1 MDQDRQNSLRRDAQ
15 NTEREQDFTTY
26 RTAQSSNDMVPT
38 VFRRGIYRT
47 IRGSLK
53 RFLSIVVITALGVSV
68 MCGLKAGCEDLCDSV
83 DAYFDQ
89 QNVYDI
95 NVQSTY
101 GLTDDDLDA
110 IQEVDGV
117 ETAEG
122 IYTETA
128 YTAVGTTRERV
139 VVQSLSKENID
150 QPVLVNGDLPES
162 ADEVA
167 VTSKFLK
174 ASGKKIGDTVSFAAN
189 DASSSNQSAKDQ
201 FAAGDY
207 TITAEVLDPTDV
219 SSDSTVNA
227 FRAASAADYA
237 AVSSAEIAAAKS

>member
-1 MDQDRQNSLRRDAQ
+1 MDQDRQNSQRRDAQ

-89 QNVYDI
+89 QNIYDI

-101 GLTDDDLDA
+101 GLTDDDLAA

-128 YTAVGTTRERV
+128 YTAVGTARERV
-139 VVQSLSKENID
+139 VVQSLSKENIARRYGEFCR
-150 QPVLVNGDLPES
+150 QRCELVES
-162 ADEVA
+162 ERQGSVCRGR
-167 VTSKFLK
+167 LHHY
-174 ASGKKIGDTVSFAAN
+174 G
-189 DASSSNQSAKDQ
+189 
-201 FAAGDY
+201 
-207 TITAEVLDPTDV
+207 
-219 SSDSTVNA
+219 
-227 FRAASAADYA
+227 
-237 AVSSAEIAAAKS
+237 

>member
-101 GLTDDDLDA
+101 GLTDDDLAA

-117 ETAEG
+117 ARASTPRPP
-122 IYTETA
+122 TPPW
-128 YTAVGTTRERV
+128 
-139 VVQSLSKENID
+139 VQR
-150 QPVLVNGDLPES
+150 
-162 ADEVA
+162 
-167 VTSKFLK
+167 
-174 ASGKKIGDTVSFAAN
+174 AS
-189 DASSSNQSAKDQ
+189 
-201 FAAGDY
+201 
-207 TITAEVLDPTDV
+207 V
-219 SSDSTVNA
+219 SSY
-227 FRAASAADYA
+227 RASPRRT
-237 AVSSAEIAAAKS
+237 SISQCS

>member
-1 MDQDRQNSLRRDAQ
+1 MDQDRQNSQNHDTEHAGRD
-15 NTEREQDFTTY
+15 REFATY

-117 ETAEG
+117 ETAE
-122 IYTETA
+122 
-128 YTAVGTTRERV
+128 
-139 VVQSLSKENID
+139 
-150 QPVLVNGDLPES
+150 
-162 ADEVA
+162 
-167 VTSKFLK
+167 
-174 ASGKKIGDTVSFAAN
+174 ASTPRP
-189 DASSSNQSAKDQ
+189 
-201 FAAGDY
+201 
-207 TITAEVLDPTDV
+207 PTPPW
-219 SSDSTVNA
+219 A
-227 FRAASAADYA
+227 QRASAWSCK
-237 AVSSAEIAAAKS
+237 VSPRRTSISRCS

>member
-1 MDQDRQNSLRRDAQ
+1 MDQDRQNSQNHDTEHAGRD
-15 NTEREQDFTTY
+15 REFATY

-117 ETAEG
+117 ETP
-122 IYTETA
+122 
-128 YTAVGTTRERV
+128 R
-139 VVQSLSKENID
+139 
-150 QPVLVNGDLPES
+150 P
-162 ADEVA
+162 
-167 VTSKFLK
+167 
-174 ASGKKIGDTVSFAAN
+174 
-189 DASSSNQSAKDQ
+189 
-201 FAAGDY
+201 
-207 TITAEVLDPTDV
+207 PTPPW
-219 SSDSTVNA
+219 A
-227 FRAASAADYA
+227 QRASAWSCK
-237 AVSSAEIAAAKS
+237 VSPRRTSISRCS

>member
-1 MDQDRQNSLRRDAQ
+1 
-15 NTEREQDFTTY
+15 
-26 RTAQSSNDMVPT
+26 MVPT

-101 GLTDDDLDA
+101 GLTRDDLAA

-128 YTAVGTTRERV
+128 YTAVVRR
-139 VVQSLSKENID
+139 
-150 QPVLVNGDLPES
+150 
-162 ADEVA
+162 
-167 VTSKFLK
+167 
-174 ASGKKIGDTVSFAAN
+174 AS
-189 DASSSNQSAKDQ
+189 
-201 FAAGDY
+201 
-207 TITAEVLDPTDV
+207 V
-219 SSDSTVNA
+219 SSY
-227 FRAASAADYA
+227 RASPKR
-237 AVSSAEIAAAKS
+237 ILTNRC

>member
-1 MDQDRQNSLRRDAQ
+1 MDQDRQNSQRRDAQ

-101 GLTDDDLDA
+101 GLTRDDLAA

-117 ETAEG
+117 ETVEG

-150 QPVLVNGDLPES
+150 QPVLVSGDLPES
-162 ADEVA
+162 ADEV
-167 VTSKFLK
+167 VQPKCQGSVCRGRLHHYGRGPR
-174 ASGKKIGDTVSFAAN
+174 S
-189 DASSSNQSAKDQ
+189 
-201 FAAGDY
+201 Y
-207 TITAEVLDPTDV
+207 RRELRLD
-219 SSDSTVNA
+219 SQRLSRC
-227 FRAASAADYA
+227 FGCGL
-237 AVSSAEIAAAKS
+237 

>member
-1 MDQDRQNSLRRDAQ
+1 MDQDRQNSQRRDAQ

-38 VFRRGIYRT
+38 VFRRGVYRT

-101 GLTDDDLDA
+101 GLTDDDL
-110 IQEVDGV
+110 
-117 ETAEG
+117 TP
-122 IYTETA
+122 
-128 YTAVGTTRERV
+128 
-139 VVQSLSKENID
+139 SKR
-150 QPVLVNGDLPES
+150 S
-162 ADEVA
+162 MA
-167 VTSKFLK
+167 SKRPR
-174 ASGKKIGDTVSFAAN
+174 ASTPRP
-189 DASSSNQSAKDQ
+189 
-201 FAAGDY
+201 
-207 TITAEVLDPTDV
+207 PTP
-219 SSDSTVNA
+219 SWA
-227 FRAASAADYA
+227 QRASAWSCK
-237 AVSSAEIAAAKS
+237 VSPRRISISQCS

>member
-1 MDQDRQNSLRRDAQ
+1 
-15 NTEREQDFTTY
+15 
-26 RTAQSSNDMVPT
+26 MVPT

-117 ETAEG
+117 ETAEAS
-122 IYTETA
+122 TPRPP
-128 YTAVGTTRERV
+128 TRRGHNARARGRAE
-139 VVQSLSKENID
+139 SLQENID

-189 DASSSNQSAKDQ
+189 DASSSNQSARTSLPR
-201 FAAGDY
+201 A
-207 TITAEVLDPTDV
+207 ITPLRLR
-219 SSDSTVNA
+219 SSTPLM
-227 FRAASAADYA
+227 
-237 AVSSAEIAAAKS
+237 

>member
-1 MDQDRQNSLRRDAQ
+1 MNQDRQNSQRRDAQ

-101 GLTDDDLDA
+101 GLTDDDLAA

-117 ETAEG
+117 ETARAS
-122 IYTETA
+122 IPRPPTPPW
-128 YTAVGTTRERV
+128 
-139 VVQSLSKENID
+139 VQR
-150 QPVLVNGDLPES
+150 
-162 ADEVA
+162 
-167 VTSKFLK
+167 
-174 ASGKKIGDTVSFAAN
+174 AS
-189 DASSSNQSAKDQ
+189 
-201 FAAGDY
+201 
-207 TITAEVLDPTDV
+207 V
-219 SSDSTVNA
+219 SSY
-227 FRAASAADYA
+227 RASPKR
-237 AVSSAEIAAAKS
+237 ILTNRC

>member
-101 GLTDDDLDA
+101 GLTRDDLAA

-117 ETAEG
+117 ETG
-122 IYTETA
+122 PKLRN
-128 YTAVGTTRERV
+128 AVHQPFCLVCGRARHLGGDEFLR
-139 VVQSLSKENID
+139 LRID
-150 QPVLVNGDLPES
+150 QNQIGVGAPDIHANKPRHSDDLSVRDRP
-162 ADEVA
+162 
-167 VTSKFLK
+167 
-174 ASGKKIGDTVSFAAN
+174 
-189 DASSSNQSAKDQ
+189 
-201 FAAGDY
+201 
-207 TITAEVLDPTDV
+207 
-219 SSDSTVNA
+219 
-227 FRAASAADYA
+227 
-237 AVSSAEIAAAKS
+237 

>member
-1 MDQDRQNSLRRDAQ
+1 MDQDRQNSQRRDAQ

-38 VFRRGIYRT
+38 VFRRGVYRT

-101 GLTDDDLDA
+101 GLTDDDLAA

-117 ETAEG
+117 ESS
-122 IYTETA
+122 IPSPPIPPW
-128 YTAVGTTRERV
+128 VRR
-139 VVQSLSKENID
+139 
-150 QPVLVNGDLPES
+150 
-162 ADEVA
+162 
-167 VTSKFLK
+167 
-174 ASGKKIGDTVSFAAN
+174 AS
-189 DASSSNQSAKDQ
+189 
-201 FAAGDY
+201 
-207 TITAEVLDPTDV
+207 V
-219 SSDSTVNA
+219 SSY
-227 FRAASAADYA
+227 RASPKR
-237 AVSSAEIAAAKS
+237 ILTNRC